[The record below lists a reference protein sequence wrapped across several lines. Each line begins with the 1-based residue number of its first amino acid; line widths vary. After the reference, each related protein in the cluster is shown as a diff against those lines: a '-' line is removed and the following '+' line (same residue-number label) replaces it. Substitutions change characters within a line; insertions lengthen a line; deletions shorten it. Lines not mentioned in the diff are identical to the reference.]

1 MYEEINS
8 IEFSGE
14 MKINELYH
22 LYKTNSSQMNLE
34 LFSRIQNFS
43 TSNDFFK
50 HYMNKDI
57 KLFYENMDNFIYQ
70 LSSITRQSDIKFDS
84 QIDQYISDFSYIF
97 VLFNIISKINKSLEN
112 ILLNEKSTLYNLY
125 EKYQL
130 DKNLQEK
137 FNECIDNLLHIST
150 KKKFSHNFS
159 CKSTKDNSNDS
170 LIYNRQ
176 SNFIDF
182 NNESKEFSQS
192 DKIPVVVKDLLGYNN
207 LNKEQNNIN
216 NINVINK
223 TPRFNNIL
231 NVNPSYSN
239 NENNNNDLIIKKNSK
254 DSEFTFTS
262 NKNINI
268 NIENENK
275 YFINNNRN
283 KTEIKDNNYNKESDD
298 INDYI
303 TSIQKDAYLIKP
315 IKTRRKSCMIRT
327 FKPKNSHEKN
337 CNKSND
343 DLNKRNLFFS
353 NKSTNNNF
361 EKIQSYKKLHAST
374 GQLFKKEESKKYADL
389 LEIIIELYKFKKIN
403 LEQKLKLK
411 RLIICKS
418 PKILNVYKF
427 FNTDNE
433 KFVIELKKII
443 Q

>member
-150 KKKFSHNFS
+150 KKKFYHNFS

-170 LIYNRQ
+170 LIYNRK
-176 SNFIDF
+176 SNLLDF

-303 TSIQKDAYLIKP
+303 TSVQKDAYLIKP

>member
-231 NVNPSYSN
+231 NINPSYSN
-239 NENNNNDLIIKKNSK
+239 NENNNNDLIIEKNSK

-303 TSIQKDAYLIKP
+303 TSVQKDAYLIKP

>member
-223 TPRFNNIL
+223 TPRFNNLL

-239 NENNNNDLIIKKNSK
+239 NENNNNDLIIEKNSK

-327 FKPKNSHEKN
+327 FKPKNSPEKN

-343 DLNKRNLFFS
+343 DLSKRNLFFS
-353 NKSTNNNF
+353 NKSNNNNF

>member
-231 NVNPSYSN
+231 NINPSYSN
-239 NENNNNDLIIKKNSK
+239 NENNNNDLIIEKNSK

>member
-97 VLFNIISKINKSLEN
+97 VLFNIISKINKSLKN

-223 TPRFNNIL
+223 TPRFNNLL

-239 NENNNNDLIIKKNSK
+239 NENNNNDLIIEKNSK

-268 NIENENK
+268 NIENKNK
-275 YFINNNRN
+275 YFKNNNRN

-303 TSIQKDAYLIKP
+303 TSVQKDAYLIKP

-327 FKPKNSHEKN
+327 FKPKNSPEKN

-343 DLNKRNLFFS
+343 DLSKRNLFFS
-353 NKSTNNNF
+353 DKLNNNNF

>member
-231 NVNPSYSN
+231 NINPSYSN
-239 NENNNNDLIIKKNSK
+239 NENNNNDLIIEKNSK

-303 TSIQKDAYLIKP
+303 TSVQKDAYLIKP

-327 FKPKNSHEKN
+327 FKPKNSLEKN